1 MKRVLPFPGW
11 TPILAGALL
20 GVALRLLFSGRAGDA
35 YTAMSAGFIYF
46 VPGIVGAVTV
56 YLAERKERRSWGYYV
71 AAPILANLLFVLGT
85 MAILVEGI
93 ICAVIIAPLFAI
105 LGAVGGIAMGAI
117 CRL

>member
-1 MKRVLPFPGW
+1 
-11 TPILAGALL
+11 
-20 GVALRLLFSGRAGDA
+20 
-35 YTAMSAGFIYF
+35 MSAGFIYF

-71 AAPILANLLFVLGT
+71 AALILAISCSCPSWFKRT
-85 MAILVEGI
+85 MEILVEGI

-117 CRL
+117 CRPG